1 MNQTNFCHIFKVM
14 VTITFLCLTMSSSA
28 QTYPNKPIKF
38 YLPNGPGGIGDLI
51 TRVVTQKVSEK
62 IGQQI
67 LVENRPSAAGV
78 QAFTSVQQAPADGY
92 ALALIGNG
100 SAISYNLV
108 KNLPFNVKTDFEA
121 VTTMARFSIV
131 LLVNQNSKFSS
142 VKDVIEFSKKNPGQM
157 NFGAIN
163 VGSTQYLGAELF
175 KQLAGIHE
183 QTIPFNSTAS
193 VMTALKSGDIDV
205 AFEFVGPVFTS
216 ITSGSIRCLGVGA
229 NQRLF
234 NLPNVPTVSEA
245 GLPGYEVSS
254 WNGVFVKA
262 GTPKPIIAK
271 LYKEFNEA
279 MASPQV
285 IQSIKNMNAD
295 PFSLTT
301 EETQALLFS
310 DIKKWQTVIQNA
322 HIALN

>member
-1 MNQTNFCHIFKVM
+1 MRLSIFSHSLRVIPA
-14 VTITFLCLTMSSSA
+14 ITFWLLSTALCA
-28 QTYPNKPIKF
+28 QTYPSKPIKF

-67 LVENRPSAAGV
+67 VVENRPSAAGV
-78 QAFTSVQQAPADGY
+78 QAFSTVQQAPADGY

-100 SAISYNLV
+100 SAISYTLV

-131 LLVNQNSKFSS
+131 LLVNQNSKFNS
-142 VKDVIEFSKKNPGQM
+142 VKDVIDFSKKNPGQM

-163 VGSTQYLGAELF
+163 VGSTQYLGVELF
-175 KQLAGIHE
+175 KQLAGIQE

-193 VMTALKSGDIDV
+193 VLTALKSGDIDV
-205 AFEFVGPVFTS
+205 AFEFVGPVYTS
-216 ITSGSIRCLGVGA
+216 IASGNIKCLGVGA

-234 NLPNVPTVSEA
+234 NLPNVPTVSES

-262 GTPKPIIAK
+262 GTPKSIIAK
-271 LYKEFNEA
+271 LSKEFTDA
-279 MASPQV
+279 MTSPQV

-295 PFSLTT
+295 PLSLST
-301 EETQALLFS
+301 EDTQALLLS
-310 DIKKWQTVIQNA
+310 DIKKWQAVIQNA
-322 HIALN
+322 HIPLN